1 MLQTPLLILEA
12 FDLQLLL
19 DTRNPLSFG
28 KKTYSVR
35 HFLHLD
41 FVSGTNGTLVVAKNG
56 DFSVAIVIELDF
68 LLDGNIGVLKLFQQV

>member
-1 MLQTPLLILEA
+1 
-12 FDLQLLL
+12 
-19 DTRNPLSFG
+19 
-28 KKTYSVR
+28 
-35 HFLHLD
+35 LD